1 MYLLYLLRTVGE
13 EILKGTFVV
22 GSVERVW
29 ATSNLL
35 TEEERAV
42 VGPVLRVWVFKR
54 AIINGIEYQSSLYK
68 RTTARNNFTVV
79 FKDRGKSRYGSV
91 SKFLKCQ
98 AKCTSMQRSSKCS
111 CSLPFFF
118 IALVQKMRNHATQLP
133 SYKGMRVIQNVTRV
147 TLGDVISI
155 PLSAI
160 KKKCMRID
168 LDSDVIFVT
177 HMATQISLPVSL
189 YSLCYTL
196 SSINFVCL
204 VHIPYALENSNL
216 SSPKKNVFLGPTSV

>member
-91 SKFLKCQ
+91 LKFLKCQ

-118 IALVQKMRNHATQLP
+118 SCIVPKDEKPCHPASIVQVNACDT
-133 SYKGMRVIQNVTRV
+133 
-147 TLGDVISI
+147 
-155 PLSAI
+155 
-160 KKKCMRID
+160 KCD
-168 LDSDVIFVT
+168 T
-177 HMATQISLPVSL
+177 
-189 YSLCYTL
+189 CYTWRGHFHTPF
-196 SSINFVCL
+196 SHQEEVHEDRPWFWRYFCHPHGYADIPASFFV
-204 VHIPYALENSNL
+204 
-216 SSPKKNVFLGPTSV
+216 

>member
-1 MYLLYLLRTVGE
+1 MNPQHIHWIYMYPCLKIAVWFTKNLTSRGYACTLCDWSIVILRCMYLPFLLRTVGE
-13 EILKGTFVV
+13 EISEGSFVV

-42 VGPVLRVWVFKR
+42 GPVLRVWVFKR
-54 AIINGIEYQSSLYK
+54 AIINGVEYQSSLYK
-68 RTTARNNFTVV
+68 RTTARNNFTVI
-79 FKDRGKSRYGSV
+79 FKDRGKSHYGSV
-91 SKFLKCQ
+91 LKFLKCQ
-98 AKCTSMQRSSKCS
+98 AKCTSMQCSSKCS

-133 SYKGMRVIQNVTRV
+133 SYMGIRVIQHVTRV
-147 TLGDVISI
+147 TLGEVISI
-155 PLSAI
+155 PISAI

-177 HMATQISLPVSL
+177 HITN
-189 YSLCYTL
+189 
-196 SSINFVCL
+196 NF
-204 VHIPYALENSNL
+204 E
-216 SSPKKNVFLGPTSV
+216 KD